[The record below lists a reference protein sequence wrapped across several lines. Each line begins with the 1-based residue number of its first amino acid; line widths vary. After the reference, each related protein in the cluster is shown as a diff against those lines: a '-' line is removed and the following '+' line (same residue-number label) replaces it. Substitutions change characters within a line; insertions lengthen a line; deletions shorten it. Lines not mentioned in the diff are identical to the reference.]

1 VNNELRAQGGGERAS
16 IARHPLWRRWV
27 AANIVAE
34 VVGLGL
40 TLALTGLVIGRLA
53 NIGGLAGVVLAFAA
67 AVLSGAI
74 EATIVGLAQ
83 WWAMRPWL
91 PQITRRAWWLAS
103 LAGALLAYV
112 LGYLPSTL
120 INLMQSSADASA
132 APMTEP
138 PQAVVL
144 LLAAGLGAVAGAI
157 LSFAQ
162 YFALRGRVA
171 YAGRWIPANMLAWA
185 VGMPIVFWAIDL
197 AFKLPA
203 LWQAVALMSTALLL
217 MGAVVG
223 AIHGAFL
230 VRMVA
235 ATARTELIKT
245 AGNRV

>member
-1 VNNELRAQGGGERAS
+1 MDTELRAQGSGGKLS
-16 IARHPLWRRWV
+16 IVGHPLWRRWV
-27 AANIVAE
+27 AANAVAE

-40 TLALTGLVIGRLA
+40 TLGLTGLVIGRLA
-53 NIGGLAGVVLAFAA
+53 SIGGLAGVGLAFAA
-67 AVLSGAI
+67 AVVSGTI
-74 EATIVGLAQ
+74 EASIVGLAQ
-83 WWAMRPWL
+83 WAAMRPWL
-91 PQITRRAWWLAS
+91 PQISCRAWWLAT

-132 APMTEP
+132 APMAEP

-162 YFALRGRVA
+162 YLALRGRVA
-171 YAGRWIPANMLAWA
+171 HAGRWIPANMLAWA
-185 VGMPIVFWAIDL
+185 VGMPIVFWAMDL

-203 LWQAVALMSTALLL
+203 LWQSVAIVIAALLL

-235 ATARTELIKT
+235 ATGRIEE
-245 AGNRV
+245 